1 MYLLEMKA
9 EMKAGWTGVIW
20 IVDVGV
26 EMYQLAGFENF
37 FYD

>member
-1 MYLLEMKA
+1 MYLL

-26 EMYQLAGFENF
+26 EMYQLAGFENSF
-37 FYD
+37 L